1 MNKPTYKIHG
11 SERKKLKKELS
22 EIKSFIK
29 TFWYYHQLDKDMSS
43 FYGDS
48 TWLMSDESAKNRF
61 EIEKIKAKKI
71 EEELSILY

>member
-48 TWLMSDESAKNRF
+48 TWLMSDESVKNRF

>member
-22 EIKSFIK
+22 KINSFLKS
-29 TFWYYHQLDKDMSS
+29 FWYYHQLDKDMSS